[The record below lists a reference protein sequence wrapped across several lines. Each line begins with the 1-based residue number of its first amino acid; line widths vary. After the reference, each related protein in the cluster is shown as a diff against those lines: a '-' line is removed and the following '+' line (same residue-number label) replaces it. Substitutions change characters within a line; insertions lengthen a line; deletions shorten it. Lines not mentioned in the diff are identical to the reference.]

1 MEGAWR
7 GWARLRPPGRGV
19 PGGGALCAG
28 GLSAW
33 RPVKQVRGPRSR
45 HDPVS
50 VLSVG
55 AGQALGALFGAVARV
70 RGGPVR
76 ALHPRGEVRQAML
89 RRRPGATRSG
99 VAWLDDV
106 GDERVQVRLSRSVGL
121 PTRLPDI
128 LGMAV
133 RVPVAGRREGD
144 LLLATTGSGSLGRF
158 VLRPARD
165 PLGAAYTT
173 LLPYRTPS
181 GPLLLA
187 AFPVTS
193 APPVFQLAW
202 ARGTGSWNAFATLEI
217 GGAAGGGSARPVGP
231 LPHPVPRPGAYHLGA
246 GAAQPPHPAP
256 PPAPPR

>member
-1 MEGAWR
+1 
-7 GWARLRPPGRGV
+7 
-19 PGGGALCAG
+19 
-28 GLSAW
+28 
-33 RPVKQVRGPRSR
+33 
-45 HDPVS
+45 VS
-50 VLSVG
+50 LLSVG

-89 RRRPGATRSG
+89 RRQPGATRSG

-173 LLPYRTPS
+173 LFPYRTPS

-217 GGAAGGGSARPVGP
+217 GTAGVDSARPFDPVGH
-231 LPHPVPRPGAYHLGA
+231 LVPGLETYDWAARLREPSYAASRRARHAADIRPG
-246 GAAQPPHPAP
+246 
-256 PPAPPR
+256 